1 MEQMPF
7 WEGWFSHKLNRPGVR
22 YEVGLCIQ
30 TGCIV
35 WINGPFPCGE
45 WPDLRITRESLIYML
60 DDGEHYVA
68 DGGYYDRNQF
78 AVTPT
83 GNHAFMDRQR
93 ATVRARHETVNSR
106 FKFFGCL
113 RQLFR
118 HDLKKHG
125 EFFRAVA
132 VIVQTE
138 IEMENPLFDLEYEEE
153 ELGIR

>member
-7 WEGWFSHKLNRPGVR
+7 WKGWFSHKHNGPGVR

-30 TGCIV
+30 TGWIV

-45 WPDLRITRESLIYML
+45 WPDLRIARESLIYML
-60 DDGEHYVA
+60 DEDEYYVA
-68 DGGYYDRNQF
+68 DGGYYDGGNF
-78 AVTPT
+78 SVTPT
-83 GNHAFMDRQR
+83 GHHAFLDRQR

-106 FKFFGCL
+106 FKVFGCL
-113 RQLFR
+113 RHLFR
-118 HDLKKHG
+118 HSLMKHS

-138 IEMENPLFDLEYEEE
+138 IELENPLFELEYEEN
-153 ELGIR
+153 ELGIS